1 MISID
6 VVIPCYKYGRY
17 LRNCVRSVLDQEGVA
32 VRVLIIDDCSPDNTP
47 EIGRTLAAEDSRV
60 EYRRHE
66 KNLRHIATYNEG
78 FEWASSDATLLLSAD
93 DLVTPG
99 ALTRAAEVLQ
109 KHPDVSLVCGKQIVF
124 DEVPPPAPTVASW
137 RHRVVPGPQFIDQ
150 MCRTA
155 SNPVATPT
163 AVVRTSFLHA
173 IGGYDASLPHTAD
186 MHYWL
191 RCAARG
197 SVAMIDADQG
207 YKRMHGA
214 NMQVEY
220 VTRRVRD
227 MDQQWT
233 AIHRFFEQD
242 AVLVDG
248 REQLLLAAN
257 RSIASQAFWAASE
270 AFDRG
275 QGEQIDEL
283 LDFARLRDPDLPRA
297 RAWSRLAWKRRLGG
311 RLWGAVRP
319 VVDRFRRQPA
329 VAK

>member
-1 MISID
+1 MEID
-6 VVIPCYKYGRY
+6 VVIPCYNYGRY
-17 LRNCVRSVLDQEGVA
+17 LRNCVRSVLDQEGVS

-47 EIGRTLAAEDSRV
+47 EIGRALAAEDSRV

-78 FEWASSDATLLLSAD
+78 FEWAAGDATLLLSAD

-109 KHPDVSLVCGKQIVF
+109 QHPDVSLICGKQIVF

-137 RHRVVPGPQFIDQ
+137 QRRVVPGPQFIEQ

-163 AVVRTSFLHA
+163 AVVRTSVLHA

-186 MHYWL
+186 MHCWL

-197 SVAMIDADQG
+197 SVAIIDADQG

-227 MDQQWT
+227 LDQQWM
-233 AIHRFFEQD
+233 AIRRFFDLD
-242 AVLVDG
+242 AALVDG
-248 REQLLLAAN
+248 KEELLQSAG

-270 AFDRG
+270 AFGRG

-283 LDFARLRDPDLPRA
+283 LDFARQHDADLPRT
-297 RAWSRLAWKRRLGG
+297 RAWSRLNWKRRLGG
-311 RLWGAVRP
+311 RLWGAMRP
-319 VVDRFRRQPA
+319 VVDRLRPQAA
-329 VAK
+329 VNK